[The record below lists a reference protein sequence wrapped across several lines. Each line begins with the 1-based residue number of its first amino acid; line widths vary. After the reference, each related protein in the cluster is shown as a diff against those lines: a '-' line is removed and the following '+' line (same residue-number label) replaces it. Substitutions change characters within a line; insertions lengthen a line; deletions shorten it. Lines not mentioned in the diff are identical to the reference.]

1 MQYFAKQYEVAVIG
15 AGHAGIEAG
24 LASARLGCSTI
35 VFTINL
41 DWIGNM
47 PCNPSIGGTSK
58 GHLVREIDALG
69 GEMGKAADKTEI
81 QSRMLNRGKGPA
93 VHSLRAQIDRREYSK
108 YMKHALEKQENLDVK
123 QAEIVDLTRDDQG
136 LWHLTTRL
144 EAEYTAKCVVLATGT
159 FLGGRVYIG
168 DVSYESGP
176 DGMFPATALSAAL
189 YKLQIPLRR
198 FKTGTPARVNRRSI
212 DFSVLEVQKGDE
224 ATVPFSFDT
233 ETPPE
238 NKADCYIA
246 YTNEE
251 TKRVILENIHTSP
264 LYSGKIHGVGP
275 RYCPSF
281 EDKIMRFPDKQ
292 RHQLFVEPCGLD
304 TEELYLQGM
313 SSSLPEAVQLKFLR
327 TIKGLER
334 VEVMRTAYA
343 IEYDCVDPLA
353 LKPSLEFLDLPGLFG
368 AGQFNGSSGYEEAAA
383 QGLIAGINAARRAQG
398 KDPLILDRAS
408 SYIGTLIDDLVTK
421 GCSDPYRMM
430 TSRSEYRLLLRQ
442 DNADLRLTDIGR
454 EVGLVGDEKYAR
466 FVKKRE
472 QIEAERR
479 RVQATSVPL
488 SDELQDLLVS
498 RETSPLKSGVKL
510 EELLK
515 RPQLDYACLAPFDP
529 TRPDYP
535 PEVFEQVEIELKYEG
550 YIKRQQAQIREMRR
564 LESKQIPE
572 DICYDKI
579 DGLRLEAREKLG
591 KIRPQNVGQA
601 SRISGVSPADISVLL
616 IYLAKEG
623 V

>member
-1 MQYFAKQYEVAVIG
+1 MQYFAKQYDVAVIG

-136 LWHLTTRL
+136 LWHLFTRL

-159 FLGGRVYIG
+159 FLGGCVYIG

-224 ATVPFSFDT
+224 AAVPFSFDT

-327 TIKGLER
+327 TIKGLEH

-572 DICYDKI
+572 DICYDTI

>member
-136 LWHLTTRL
+136 LWHLFTRL

-398 KDPLILDRAS
+398 KAPLILDRAS

-488 SDELQDLLVS
+488 SDELQALLVS

-515 RPQLDYACLAPFDP
+515 RPQLDYECLAPFDP

-572 DICYDKI
+572 DICYDTI